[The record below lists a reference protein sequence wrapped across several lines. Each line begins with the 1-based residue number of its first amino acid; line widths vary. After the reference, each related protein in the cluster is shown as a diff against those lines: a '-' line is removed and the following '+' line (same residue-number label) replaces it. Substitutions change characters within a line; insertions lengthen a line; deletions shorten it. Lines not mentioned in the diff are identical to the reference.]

1 MNPIGTNASAS
12 YYNGAGLYRYTSSYD
27 AVIFN
32 SIIYGNTTTTG
43 TVTPSQV
50 NMSTANSAW
59 GSTDSE
65 IDYSLI
71 QYASD
76 AGIDEDNILSSDPQ
90 FSTGATVYT
99 LSDASTAIGAGT
111 STFENITTPAY
122 DYLNTERPVP
132 TGSSPDLGAFENS
145 LSTTPYPD
153 SPSGLR

>member
-1 MNPIGTNASAS
+1 M
-12 YYNGAGLYRYTSSYD
+12 
-27 AVIFN
+27 
-32 SIIYGNTTTTG
+32 
-43 TVTPSQV
+43 
-50 NMSTANSAW
+50 
-59 GSTDSE
+59 
-65 IDYSLI
+65 I

-111 STFENITTPAY
+111 STFENITAPAY

-153 SPSGLR
+153 SPSGLTVSSVNDSTVTLSWTAGSETDLVRYRIYTGTSANASTLSDSAGASFTSKSVGGLNNGTTYYLSLIHI